1 MFSLVKES
9 LEGLVALSKYIE
21 RINSREG
28 EPYKPKN
35 NVGTRTNG
43 LKLVMNKFR
52 MELGF
57 SPLD

>member
-9 LEGLVALSKYIE
+9 LEGLVALSKYI
-21 RINSREG
+21 RKINSRER
-28 EPYKPKN
+28 ELCKPKN
-35 NVGTRTNG
+35 NVSTGTNG

-52 MELGF
+52 VELGF